1 MSKVSNIIMMLQYLS
16 YGRIYS
22 AKELAK
28 KLEVTPRMIRAYKD
42 ELEKAGIYLDTIYG
56 PYGGYILRERKNIPK
71 ILFNEEDLNILE
83 KTINK
88 INDNELKTSI
98 NQLRNKVYL
107 SYQEHCNDKFFF
119 DETTKNKY
127 NLISK
132 AIKEKRKITISYHSK
147 GLMKERVVIPFE
159 LFTYEDK
166 WYVIV
171 EYSLTTNDTRYLNL
185 DRLEKITII

>member
-16 YGRIYS
+16 YGKIYN

-28 KLEVTPRMIRAYKD
+28 KLEVTPRMVRVYKD

-88 INDNELKTSI
+88 INDNELKTNI
-98 NQLRNKVYL
+98 NQLRNKISL
-107 SYQEHCNDKFFF
+107 SYQEHCNDKFFL

-127 NLISK
+127 NIISK
-132 AIKEKRKITISYHSK
+132 AIKEKKKITISYHGK
-147 GLMKERVVIPFE
+147 GQMKERVVIPFE

-171 EYSLTTNDTRYLNL
+171 DYSLTTNDTRYLNL